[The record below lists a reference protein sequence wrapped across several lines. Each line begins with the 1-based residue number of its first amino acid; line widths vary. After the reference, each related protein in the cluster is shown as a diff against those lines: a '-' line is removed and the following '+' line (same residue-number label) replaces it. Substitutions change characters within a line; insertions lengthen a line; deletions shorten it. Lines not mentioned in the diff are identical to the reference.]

1 MTAPRISMPDGK
13 PEFGD
18 VFFVYRAK
26 VDTGSSMH
34 TAGVITED
42 QHRAIS
48 LILQGKTA
56 IYDGEHESIVDQ
68 LTGNRPCTS

>member
-1 MTAPRISMPDGK
+1 MTAPRISMPAGK
-13 PEFGD
+13 PETGT

-26 VDTGSSMH
+26 LGTGSSMH
-34 TAGVITED
+34 TAGAITSD

-56 IYDGEHESIVDQ
+56 IYEGGQ
-68 LTGNRPCTS
+68 CTP

>member
-1 MTAPRISMPDGK
+1 MTTITMPKGK
-13 PEFGD
+13 PEAGT

-34 TAGVITED
+34 AAGAITED

-56 IYDGEHESIVDQ
+56 IYDGEHGSIVDQ
-68 LTGNRPCTS
+68 LTGCRPCTS